1 MDALRNNPVASLL
14 VVLIAIAG
22 AVVTII
28 EPDTLPFDQYV
39 QNVMIGAG
47 LLAIGRGVQ
56 DGLKH
61 QRANT
66 NQRV

>member
-22 AVVTII
+22 AVVTIV

-61 QRANT
+61 QRTNT
-66 NQRV
+66 TRV